1 MKSKLEGLGLCK
13 EINFTAWLQS
23 KQVKRTPQ
31 DSINE
36 LIILNES
43 LVVPVTGV
51 KSACVMSSEY
61 FTRTSLY
68 LVILK
73 IFEWI
78 KFLRRYLHQIQENGA
93 GRNFITASR
102 VNSRLITHAR

>member
-1 MKSKLEGLGLCK
+1 MFAHSIKRAREIYRKL
-13 EINFTAWLQS
+13 
-23 KQVKRTPQ
+23 VKRTPK
-31 DSINE
+31 ILLME
-36 LIILNES
+36 LIILKMNP

-68 LVILK
+68 LIRLE

-78 KFLRRYLHQIQENGA
+78 KLLRRHLHQFQENGA

-102 VNSRLITHAR
+102 VNSRLITHARKQRSI